1 MVAARLFVLVVPRA
15 AIALLFEAMGSVRHG
30 QGFGRA
36 CRLLKTDEFSSVFA
50 FRRSLRGRFYT
61 LYYRPNELDT
71 ARLGV
76 TVAKKLVKRANGRNL
91 VKRITREVF
100 RRQRESLPF
109 YDLVIRLHTPVKTA
123 RRAELNMDVRQL
135 LGRLPKNREVPPLPS
150 LAETCSSR
158 AIAPNRLRSE

>member
-1 MVAARLFVLVVPRA
+1 VAARSFAPAVQRA
-15 AIALLFEAMGSVRHG
+15 AIALPFEAVVPAQPG
-30 QGFGRA
+30 QGFCRTY
-36 CRLLKTDEFSSVFA
+36 RLLGTDEFSSVFA

-91 VKRITREVF
+91 VKRIAREVF
-100 RRQRESLPF
+100 RRQRGNLPAC
-109 YDLVIRLHTPVKTA
+109 DLVIRLHAPVGAA

-135 LGRLPKNREVPPLPS
+135 LGRLPG
-150 LAETCSSR
+150 SR
-158 AIAPNRLRSE
+158 KRAADSIFA

>member
-1 MVAARLFVLVVPRA
+1 VPAVPKGDIASPFEVMVAGQPR
-15 AIALLFEAMGSVRHG
+15 
-30 QGFGRA
+30 QGFCRA
-36 CRLLKTDEFSSVFA
+36 YRLLKTDEFSSVFA

-91 VKRITREVF
+91 VKRIAREVF
-100 RRQRESLPF
+100 RQQRENLPTC
-109 YDLVIRLHTPVKTA
+109 DLVIRLHAPTQAA

-135 LGRLPKNREVPPLPS
+135 LGRLPGNRNHADTGTL
-150 LAETCSSR
+150 T
-158 AIAPNRLRSE
+158 

>member
-1 MVAARLFVLVVPRA
+1 MDTGQPGQEFYRA
-15 AIALLFEAMGSVRHG
+15 Y
-30 QGFGRA
+30 
-36 CRLLKTDEFSSVFA
+36 RLLKTDEFSSVFA

-91 VKRITREVF
+91 VRRIVREVF
-100 RRQRESLPF
+100 RRQRECLPSC
-109 YDLVIRLHTPVKTA
+109 DLVIRLHAPTGTA

-135 LGRLPKNREVPPLPS
+135 LGRLPGNQERTDPG
-150 LAETCSSR
+150 
-158 AIAPNRLRSE
+158 IFI